1 VIATLASV
9 AEANSVPA
17 HTERRAGTS
26 ETVLAHRAGTN
37 DDVLAQIADVLAQV
51 DQRAGTSAQ
60 IAGTGWRIEVVRR
73 GKYWQSRRGRGKN
86 RESRYGGKFSTLS
99 EERQAQYY
107 VNRQRY
113 HERRTR
119 VAGAS
124 RDC

>member
-1 VIATLASV
+1 VIATPASV

-37 DDVLAQIADVLAQV
+37 DDVLAQVASVLAQV
-51 DQRAGTSAQ
+51 DQRRTGTSAQ
-60 IAGTGWRIEVVRR
+60 IAGTGWRIEVMRR

-99 EERQAQYY
+99 AERQAEYY
-107 VNRQRY
+107 VNKQRY
-113 HERRTR
+113 HERRAR
-119 VAGAS
+119 VAGAA
-124 RDC
+124 